1 MVNPRTVGWFAD
13 GRPSGFFYFD
23 SIAGRRLRPEPLNQ
37 ERAPV
42 AARPSRGPS
51 AIDDPQAARLA
62 DEGGPSI
69 RETASITLRFLRAA
83 PVETELFYTF
93 PELCPGKIRLSSEVI
108 IHAEAQHVRLEIGR
122 D

>member
-13 GRPSGFFYFD
+13 GRPSGFFDFD
-23 SIAGRRLRPEPLNQ
+23 SIAGRRLRPEPLTQ

-42 AARPSRGPS
+42 ARQG
-51 AIDDPQAARLA
+51 I
-62 DEGGPSI
+62 G
-69 RETASITLRFLRAA
+69 ETASITLRFLRAA
-83 PVETELFYTF
+83 PVETEFIYTF
-93 PELCPGKIRLSSEVI
+93 PELSPGKIRLSSEVI